1 MDIITIIIISIAL
14 AMDAFSVSI
23 TKGFTLKNITK
34 MQILWFGIF
43 FGGFQALM
51 PLLGYISGSQLEQF
65 VTSITPWIAFLLLLF
80 IGLKMIYDSLKEDEE
95 DIKENTNKNTNE
107 NINKNI
113 NENTNKNINENEN
126 KIYTKIS
133 KDKFSFKEL
142 TLLAIAT
149 SIDAFAVGVTFAI
162 LKTPII
168 IPILFIGIVSFI
180 LSEIGIIIGQ
190 KIGHFFGNKFEIVG
204 GIVLVLLGFKILLEG
219 IGIF

>member
-65 VTSITPWIAFLLLLF
+65 VKSITPWIAFLLLLF

-107 NINKNI
+107 NI
-113 NENTNKNINENEN
+113 NKNINENEN

-190 KIGHFFGNKFEIVG
+190 KIGHFFGNKFEIIG

>member
-14 AMDAFSVSI
+14 AMDAFSIAI

-113 NENTNKNINENEN
+113 NENEN

-168 IPILFIGIVSFI
+168 IPILLIGLVSFI
-180 LSEIGIIIGQ
+180 LSEMGIIIGQ